1 MRCFF
6 ESRGAAEPC
15 GIFKNRPSDRSIE
28 LHVRR
33 QQKAR
38 RLAGFF
44 VTALLRRQGAV
55 LQA

>member
-38 RLAGFF
+38 RMAGFF